1 MTGTPPVAERRPEPL
16 LEQGFWHRPFVWL
29 IPTVMA
35 GALTALTLVLPADRG
50 IDNIAEWLLR
60 ISPLVFAVFA
70 AALFPRK
77 SGRNLVLL
85 VLVIVGFMGLFD
97 TFIISRILEYAHTPE
112 QQMPDAFPKLY
123 QMTILLDAFVLI
135 VICFG
140 YRLGGAKSY
149 KVVRLGLAGIFVV
162 TSGLNDLTYFY
173 LHDSPEGRPDTLDAP
188 HIAVFVGG
196 NPTPAVAIA
205 FCVVNLG
212 IAAAIIVVPWIVVRR
227 RRTAEATLLD
237 ATPEP
242 VDTTGPASSD
252 QLGQ

>member
-1 MTGTPPVAERRPEPL
+1 MTDTAPTTPETPDAPREN
-16 LEQGFWHRPFVWL
+16 GFWHRPFAWL
-29 IPTVMA
+29 IPTAIA
-35 GALTALTLVLPADRG
+35 GALTVLTVLVLPPDRG
-50 IDNIAEWLLR
+50 IGNLAEWLFR

-77 SGRNLVLL
+77 SGQNLVLL

-112 QQMPDAFPKLY
+112 AQMPDAFPKLY

-135 VICFG
+135 SICFA

-162 TSGLNDLTYFY
+162 TSGLNDLTYFF
-173 LHDSPEGRPDTLDAP
+173 LHEWPEGRPDTLDAP

-196 NPTPAVAIA
+196 DPTPTVAIV
-205 FCVVNLG
+205 FCVVNLL

-227 RRTAEATLLD
+227 RSAAELPRSA
-237 ATPEP
+237 
-242 VDTTGPASSD
+242 D
-252 QLGQ
+252 QSGQ